1 MSSPRPAARPDPRTT
16 RRTLALIT
24 LVAVAPFVAS
34 YLAYYVFPRGSYVNY
49 GTLLAVPAADVQG
62 RTTSG
67 EPFTLASLRGKWAL
81 VTAAPGACDATCR
94 QALYATR
101 QARTMQGRE
110 LDRVVRVWIV
120 TDGVAPPAG
129 LLAEHPGLL
138 VVSAARSDVL
148 AAWPGRQRRAV
159 PAGSARQPRHAL
171 PARSGHCRPGQ
182 GSRAG
187 IARVLDRIGQ
197 PIRAMLESTAFR
209 SRFRRA
215 GWRPRRVPPGLPP

>member
-1 MSSPRPAARPDPRTT
+1 MSAPRPAARPDPRTT

-148 AAWPGRQRRAV
+148 AAWPGGNDALYLLDPLGNLVMRY
-159 PAGSARQPRHAL
+159 PRDPDIAAL
-171 PARSGHCRPGQ
+171 AKDLG
-182 GSRAG
+182 
-187 IARVLDRIGQ
+187 RVLRASSIG
-197 PIRAMLESTAFR
+197 
-209 SRFRRA
+209 
-215 GWRPRRVPPGLPP
+215 